1 MTIGPLLIWSDL
13 IDLMQSGLCVPSVTP
28 CVPVN
33 PCTLVLDVFLC
44 PLCCSSPQSPLLR
57 RQDKAIEG
65 SPRLARVFSFNS
77 IHLDSFGFDSIS
89 WEFFFGNIWQYYF
102 GTLWVC
108 LAVAS
113 GLFRVSFRVPFLFV
127 NCLSLLCTV
136 PAICSPVLDVW
147 ILTIGNGSWRVV
159 AECVCMHVHCLYC
172 CRLFCPLG
180 FLVWCVCVPFFLS
193 FFLVFFSSGE
203 RSQKSQI
210 HSWREK
216 EELGRREKKPGPH
229 WLLWTAIVY
238 VPHTLLS
245 ESSAPYYL
253 VWICLQQVFL
263 LLTSWSRWSVYV
275 LWHSFS
281 LLLCSF

>member
-1 MTIGPLLIWSDL
+1 MCPFCNPLCTCKPLY
-13 IDLMQSGLCVPSVTP
+13 
-28 CVPVN
+28 
-33 PCTLVLDVFLC
+33 PCTRRVSVSSLLQQPTKSPPAKTRQSNRRFPQVGSCLLV
-44 PLCCSSPQSPLLR
+44 Q
-57 RQDKAIEG
+57 
-65 SPRLARVFSFNS
+65 FN
-77 IHLDSFGFDSIS
+77 SFGFVWIRFD
-89 WEFFFGNIWQYYF
+89 FVGVFFGNIWQYYF